1 LVLNDLSD
9 KDPLADKASKAGS
22 NHSADVEAS
31 VKDWFNAPTVSISKT
46 ASQASAPLSDSL
58 SATVGGLLQTTK
70 ENRWSII
77 VLMVLGCLAGVF
89 KAISETPVYR
99 ASLTMAVEPSSG
111 RSSSQS
117 LFDPYAYRFYETQY
131 ELLKSRSVAE
141 RVVDELNLVQR
152 DAVDK
157 LLVPPSALTSLAK
170 EIRKIT
176 GVSLIS
182 DAPKNSKPAILTTA
196 EVASKRAWLTQ
207 IIQSGVTVSGGNK
220 TNLVAVTFKS
230 INPDFAAEI
239 ANALVAAYIE
249 EGLDSQLNRSQQTTR
264 WFSQRIEDLRV
275 SLDNSQ
281 AQLQQFLIEENLLDT
296 SRNEQI
302 TTSELQSLNSEYIIA
317 RASLDELAKR
327 YGARHPKLKEARAE
341 VSATKARLDLASRAV
356 SSNREKQVKL
366 ELLEREVK
374 RNNDFYE
381 AFLSKFKEADLSS
394 SGTQVA
400 SARIIDRALPPGG
413 PIYPQKQKIIF
424 TWAFGGLLLGLGLAF
439 LREQLDSTF
448 KSGRMVEEKLGLPLF
463 GVVQSMGSD
472 IKAVE
477 RHYLDNTRSVFS
489 EAINHIRT
497 GVMYSNVDN
506 PPQVL
511 VVTSSVQSE
520 GKTTLASNLALSYA
534 QLGTTLLID
543 ADLRRPRIKHI
554 IANGAITGLV
564 ELVAGVT
571 SFDQCVIRDRD
582 QKNLYILNSGT
593 TPPNPLELLA
603 SDKFSQVLDS
613 FRKKFSYIIIDTAP
627 VLPASDA
634 VVLGR
639 LCDSMLLVIESDRT
653 THHMAR
659 DAIRRL
665 NASNVS
671 VAGLILTQA
680 NIKKGNPYQY
690 GGYYGYGAYAYVEDN
705 QKTKS

>member
-1 LVLNDLSD
+1 MNDLSEHVSN
-9 KDPLADKASKAGS
+9 PSAPGSKPGA
-22 NHSADVEAS
+22 EES
-31 VKDWFNAPTVSISKT
+31 VKAWFNKPGTTVS
-46 ASQASAPLSDSL
+46 QAAAPLSDSL
-58 SATVGGLLQTTK
+58 SLTIGGIVQTAK
-70 ENRWSII
+70 DNRLAII
-77 VLMVLGCLAGVF
+77 LIMALGCIGGVL
-89 KAISETPVYR
+89 KAFSETPVYR
-99 ASLTMAVEPSSG
+99 ASLTMAVEPSS
-111 RSSSQS
+111 RSSRQS

-141 RVVDELNLVQR
+141 RVVDELGLVERDSVQR
-152 DAVDK
+152 
-157 LLVPPSALTSLAK
+157 LLVPPSTLRSLALEVEK
-170 EIRKIT
+170 LT
-176 GVSLIS
+176 GLDLI
-182 DAPKNSKPAILTTA
+182 DDTPVENAPKQQLT
-196 EVASKRAWLTQ
+196 ELQKRNKRQWLTQ
-207 IIQSGVTVSGGNK
+207 VIKGGVSVSGGDK
-220 TNLVAVTFKS
+220 TNLVNVTFNS
-230 INPDFAAEI
+230 INPEFAAEI
-239 ANALVAAYIE
+239 ANTLVSAYID

-264 WFSQRIEDLRV
+264 WFAQRIQDLRV
-275 SLDNSQ
+275 ALDESQ
-281 AQLQQFLIEENLLDT
+281 ARLQKFLLDENLLDT

-302 TTSELQSLNSEYIIA
+302 TTAELQSLNAEFIAA
-317 RASLDELAKR
+317 RASLDETAKR
-327 YGARHPKLKEARAE
+327 YGARHPKLEEARAE
-341 VSATKARLDLASRAV
+341 YNAAKSRLDRASRSL

-374 RNNDFYE
+374 RNTEFYE

-400 SARIIDRALPPGG
+400 SARIVDRALAPGA
-413 PIYPQKQKIIF
+413 PIYPQKQRIILMW
-424 TWAFGGLLLGLGLAF
+424 TIGGLLLGLGIAF

-448 KSGRMVEEKLGLPLF
+448 KSGRMVEEKLQLPLF
-463 GVVQSMGSD
+463 GVVQSMPDD
-472 IKAVE
+472 IENVE
-477 RHYLDNTRSVFS
+477 QYYIENTRSVFS

-497 GVMYSNVDN
+497 GVMYSDVDN
-506 PPQVL
+506 PPNVL

-534 QLGTTLLID
+534 QLGKTLLID

-554 IANGAITGLV
+554 METSATAGLV
-564 ELVAGVT
+564 ELVAGVANVRQ
-571 SFDQCVIRDRD
+571 SIVQNSNE
-582 QKNLYILNSGT
+582 KNLFVLNSGS

-603 SDKFSQVLDS
+603 SDRFKALLNKLKQEFD
-613 FRKKFSYIIIDTAP
+613 YIVIDTAP

-639 LCDSMLLVIESDRT
+639 LCDALLMAIQSDRT

-690 GGYYGYGAYAYVEDN
+690 GGYYGYGAYAYVED
-705 QKTKS
+705 KKK

>member
-1 LVLNDLSD
+1 LVLNDLDVNSRNGENA
-9 KDPLADKASKAGS
+9 PRQNVGS
-22 NHSADVEAS
+22 S
-31 VKDWFNAPTVSISKT
+31 VKEWFD
-46 ASQASAPLSDSL
+46 ASGTKSAAAHQTSAPIGDSL
-58 SATVGGLLQTTK
+58 AVTLGGLFQTAK

-77 VLMVLGCLAGVF
+77 LIMLLGCIGGVF
-89 KAISETPVYR
+89 KAVSETPVYQ

-141 RVVDELNLVQR
+141 RVVDEMGLIER
-152 DAVDK
+152 DDVHK
-157 LLVPPSALTSLAK
+157 LLVPPSALLSLASEFTRVTGISLFEELEPVVQNRELGPD
-170 EIRKIT
+170 EIAR
-176 GVSLIS
+176 
-182 DAPKNSKPAILTTA
+182 
-196 EVASKRAWLTQ
+196 KRAWLTQ
-207 IIQSGVTVSGGNK
+207 VIKNGVNVSGGEK
-220 TNLVAVTFKS
+220 TNLVEVKFNS
-230 INPDFAAEI
+230 INPTFAAEI
-239 ANALVAAYIE
+239 ANGLVAAYIE

-275 SLDNSQ
+275 SLDESQ
-281 AQLQQFLIEENLLDT
+281 SRLQQFLIDENLLDT

-302 TTSELQSLNSEYIIA
+302 TTAELQSLNSEYIAA
-317 RASLDELAKR
+317 RANLSEVAKR
-327 YGARHPKLKEARAE
+327 YGTRHPKLKEARTE
-341 VSATKARLDLASRAV
+341 VNATKGRLDLASRAV

-366 ELLEREVK
+366 GLLEREVK
-374 RNNDFYE
+374 RNSDYYE
-381 AFLSKFKEADLSS
+381 TFLSKFKEADLSS

-413 PIYPQKQKIIF
+413 PIYPQKQRIVM
-424 TWAFGGLLLGLGLAF
+424 TWTFAGLFLGLALVF
-439 LREQLDSTF
+439 LRQQLDSTF
-448 KSGRMVEEKLGLPLF
+448 KSGRMVEEKLGIPLF

-472 IKAVE
+472 LASVE
-477 RHYLDNTRSVFS
+477 RHYLENTRSTFS

-497 GVMYSNVDN
+497 GVMYSDIDN

-534 QLGTTLLID
+534 QLGKTLLID

-554 IANGAITGLV
+554 VENNATTGLV
-564 ELVAGVT
+564 EYVAGVA
-571 SFDQCVIRDRD
+571 SFDQCVIRD
-582 QKNLYILNSGT
+582 QSEKNLYILNSGT

-603 SDKFSQVLDS
+603 SEKFSRVLDS
-613 FRKKFSYIIIDTAP
+613 LKQQFTHIIIDTAP

-639 LCDSMLLVIESDRT
+639 LCDSLLMAIQSDRT

-659 DAIRRL
+659 DAIKRL

-671 VAGLILTQA
+671 VSGLILTQA

-705 QKTKS
+705 KKPK